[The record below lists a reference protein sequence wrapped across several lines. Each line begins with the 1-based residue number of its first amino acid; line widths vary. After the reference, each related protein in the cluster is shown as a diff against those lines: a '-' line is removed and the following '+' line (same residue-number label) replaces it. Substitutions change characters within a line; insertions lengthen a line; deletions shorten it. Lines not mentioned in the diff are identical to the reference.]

1 MQHVFWLIPGKL
13 AGRAGPDRVPWDVGA
28 LRAGGIG
35 AALSL
40 NDGALCH
47 PEDFQAH
54 DISYACMPLSDNAPP
69 RPGDDVICLEVLP
82 RAYEFVTAHM
92 DRERGVLVHCSSGK
106 DRTGLFLSY
115 FLMRH
120 DELSVSE
127 AIRAV
132 RTVRPIA
139 ISAMGWEA
147 FATRVLSHF
156 E

>member
-1 MQHVFWLIPGKL
+1 MDHVFWVIPERL
-13 AGRAGPDRVPWDVGA
+13 AGRPGPDRVPWNVGA

-35 AALSL
+35 AVLSL
-40 NDGALCH
+40 NDGVLCH
-47 PEDFQAH
+47 PEDFEAH
-54 DISYACMPLSDNAPP
+54 GITYACMPMSDNAPP
-69 RPGDDVICLEVLP
+69 RPGDDEICLKVLP
-82 RAYEFVTAHM
+82 RAYQFVSEQM
-92 DRERGVLVHCSSGK
+92 NGQRGVLVHCSSGK

-115 FLMRH
+115 FLMRQ
-120 DELSVSE
+120 EQLSVSE

-156 E
+156 A

>member
-1 MQHVFWLIPGKL
+1 M
-13 AGRAGPDRVPWDVGA
+13 
-28 LRAGGIG
+28 
-35 AALSL
+35 
-40 NDGALCH
+40 
-47 PEDFQAH
+47 
-54 DISYACMPLSDNAPP
+54 SDNAPP

-82 RAYEFVTAHM
+82 RAYEFVTKQM
-92 DRERGVLVHCSSGK
+92 NRQRRVLVHCSSGK

-120 DELSVSE
+120 HHLSVSE

-132 RTVRPIA
+132 RAVRPIA

-156 E
+156 T